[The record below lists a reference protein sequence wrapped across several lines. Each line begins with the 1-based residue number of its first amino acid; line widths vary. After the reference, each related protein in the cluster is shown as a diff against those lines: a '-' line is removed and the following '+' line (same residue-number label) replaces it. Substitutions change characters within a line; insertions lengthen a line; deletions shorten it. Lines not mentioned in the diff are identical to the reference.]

1 MEGVMTEVESQQ
13 LITTLYVAAFG
24 RAPDKDGLTYW
35 SGQLKNG
42 FSFDD
47 LIASFLTSNEGKSLY
62 GDDVSDAAFFTN
74 FYGTVLNR
82 SPDAAGAAYWQDR
95 LADLGSRKD
104 LVKEMIFSI
113 KGGKGDDHQLLQNKV
128 DAGLNFANSLSGNNL
143 TYAKSLLLFVTS
155 DANSVAVAGG
165 VNSSWDYPP
174 RDSEQTF
181 LALNGK
187 NLEAEFFYP
196 PDGHETQS
204 FVVGNGTEVLGLGHG
219 VFDIDAR
226 NFGVKLQFSGADSWM
241 IDGAYLVLTDKN
253 DQLPSFQGV
262 VLNSAVIEYEAPEA
276 KPFDETKFTVTDN
289 AITIDLSGIHL
300 IPGQS
305 IDFSIF
311 G

>member
-1 MEGVMTEVESQQ
+1 MTEVESQQ
-13 LITTLYVAAFG
+13 LITALYVAAFG

-42 FSFDD
+42 ASFDD
-47 LIASFLTSNEGKSLY
+47 LITSFLTSNEGKSLY
-62 GDDVSDAAFFTN
+62 GYDVSDAAFFTN

-82 SPDAAGAAYWQDR
+82 SPDTAGAAYWQDR
-95 LADLGSRKD
+95 LAELGSRKD

-113 KGGKGDDHQLLQNKV
+113 KDGKGDDHQLLQNKV

-143 TYAKSLLLFVTS
+143 TYAKSLLKFVTS
-155 DANSVAVAGG
+155 DSGSVAVAGG
-165 VNSSWDYPP
+165 INSSWDYPP
-174 RDSEQTF
+174 RDSEKAF

-187 NLEAEFFYP
+187 NIEAGFFYP
-196 PDGHETQS
+196 PDGNEVQS
-204 FVVGNGTEVLGLGHG
+204 FVVGNGAEVLGLGHG

-226 NFGVKLQFSGADSWM
+226 NFGIKLQFSGANSWM
-241 IDGAYLVLTDKN
+241 IDGAHLVLTDKN
-253 DQLPSFQGV
+253 DQLPSFKGI
-262 VLNSAVIEYEAPEA
+262 VLNSAVIEYEIPGA
-276 KPFDETKFTVTDN
+276 KPFDKTKFTVTDN